1 MFAPDTE
8 GISYKNKLNIYTDP
22 YYVDSSLNTRDLAT
36 FQITKTDSSPHRA
49 LFPPPSPKHTA
60 LGKSMSN
67 LQAKACLSQNSQ
79 VIQDFLLSH
88 FNTMRKRNIQS
99 LLSAKTKKH
108 QAMNGGLL
116 SW

>member
-1 MFAPDTE
+1 
-8 GISYKNKLNIYTDP
+8 
-22 YYVDSSLNTRDLAT
+22 
-36 FQITKTDSSPHRA
+36 
-49 LFPPPSPKHTA
+49 
-60 LGKSMSN
+60 MSN